1 MAGQSLWQFI
11 RDFGVPEQL
20 TSDGASKQTGSK
32 TEFMQNVR
40 KYEIQHHVSEPH
52 RPQQNRAESVI
63 REVKRRWFRQMTKRR
78 VPKQF
83 WDYGIIWVC
92 EVMSL
97 TANLS
102 FALEGR
108 TPVEQ
113 LTGKTPDVSEYLDF
127 GFYDWVW
134 YKNNA
139 GVGDNMFG
147 RWLGVSHRVGNLMLY
162 WILTNHGRVISRTTV
177 QRVTNLVMTTTEVKQ
192 RSQEFDNRIKE

>member
-1 MAGQSLWQFI
+1 MEQKSMAGQALRQFI

-20 TSDGASKQTGSK
+20 TSDGASEQTGLK
-32 TEFMQNVR
+32 TDFMQNVK
-40 KYEIQHHVSEPH
+40 KYEIQHHVSEPR

-78 VPKQF
+78 VPKRF

-97 TANLS
+97 TAISS

-113 LTGKTPDVSEYLDF
+113 LTGKTPDIFEYLDF
-127 GFYDWVW
+127 GCVTGFGIRTMQALATTCLV
-134 YKNNA
+134 
-139 GVGDNMFG
+139 VGSAS
-147 RWLGVSHRVGNLMLY
+147 RIVSG
-162 WILTNHGRVISRTTV
+162 T
-177 QRVTNLVMTTTEVKQ
+177 
-192 RSQEFDNRIKE
+192 